1 MCFWMAWKMI
11 WENKKRSLFSL
22 AGVFMGISS
31 IIMIFSL
38 AEGGKELIKS
48 DLSSLAENRIMIG
61 GENLSVRDGKIIED
75 IPFVKYAFF
84 PDAKRDIGELILTGY
99 SKKSLLAMG
108 YPSNLKN
115 REILLEENTSKK
127 LYGGADPSGKDIELG
142 DRKEKYIIRGVYKE
156 KNPLESAN
164 DNETGITSLIS
175 LERMT
180 GLNRFSKVVVSFY
193 EEEDGEKLA
202 PLIIDRLKKAHGGR
216 GNYIIM
222 ENSGKYKKVEKIKN
236 TLNIFLA
243 AIGLVALIMGGLG
256 ISNLM
261 AAMVRE
267 RTPHIGILRAMGA
280 GKNFIMTTFLIEAA
294 SISVTGGIIGIMA
307 GITGSKVI
315 GKLIEVPPIFMGR
328 HIVMTLV
335 VSGLLGVAFGIL
347 PAKKAADMDTV
358 EALRAS

>member
-22 AGVFMGISS
+22 CGVLMGISS
-31 IIMIFSL
+31 IIVIFSL
-38 AEGGKELIKS
+38 AEGGKDLIKS

-61 GENLSVRDGKIIED
+61 GENLSVRDGNLLED

-84 PDAKRDIGELILTGY
+84 PDAKRDTGEIILTGY

-108 YPSNLKN
+108 YPSNLKD

-127 LYGGADPSGKDIELG
+127 LYGSADPSGKEIELG

-164 DNETGITSLIS
+164 DRENGITSLIS

-280 GKNFIMTTFLIEAA
+280 GKNFYHDHLPYRGCLYISNRWDHRDNSWDNGLKSNRKAYRGA
-294 SISVTGGIIGIMA
+294 SDIHGKAYCYDSCCIGFTWGGLWDIA
-307 GITGSKVI
+307 CQEGS
-315 GKLIEVPPIFMGR
+315 R
-328 HIVMTLV
+328 HGYCGGFEI
-335 VSGLLGVAFGIL
+335 
-347 PAKKAADMDTV
+347 
-358 EALRAS
+358 